1 MASFLSLEDPNQ
13 YSCEEQLKRKV
24 DLIGNYNVLS
34 GMKFYWYYSLPY
46 HSQIF
51 YPSNQIQC
59 YTHDKLAHTQYSQI
73 SNEQEEIQLSVLSM
87 QFPIMNNSGG
97 VCALHGCLA
106 VQKTEHLTAL

>member
-1 MASFLSLEDPNQ
+1 MRGATEDKGGPHWELECFVWNEILLVTLITISFTN
-13 YSCEEQLKRKV
+13 
-24 DLIGNYNVLS
+24 
-34 GMKFYWYYSLPY
+34 
-46 HSQIF
+46 F
-51 YPSNQIQC
+51 YPSKSNQIQC

-73 SNEQEEIQLSVLSM
+73 SNEQEEIQLSVLSL